1 MRVNVVAIG
10 NSKGIRIPKVI
21 LQQCHIKEY
30 VDLEVENEYIVIKP
44 YHEKQRRNWEK
55 AFEKNP
61 DNYDVCM
68 NLCGYFNHTGNFDKA
83 NYYCT
88 IAQQINRHK

>member
-30 VDLEVENEYIVIKP
+30 VDLKVENEYIVIKP
-44 YHEKQRRNWEK
+44 YHKKPRRNWEK
-55 AFEKNP
+55 AFEKMHRNK
-61 DNYDVCM
+61 D
-68 NLCGYFNHTGNFDKA
+68 DKLL
-83 NYYCT
+83 
-88 IAQQINRHK
+88 INDSLDMEIKDWIW